1 MRKIFFILTTVILVL
16 TTACC
21 DKEEDN
27 VTKMTM
33 TTAQEGLVSFALGG
47 TGTAIINWGDGT
59 PDETVTLTD
68 LTTRYNHTYTSANA
82 RTITITGDDVTYL
95 HCGHHVLDTWT
106 IVENQLTALDVSKN
120 STLTE
125 LYCGNNQLIVLD
137 LSKNPALTKLYCS
150 NNELRHLNLSKN
162 PALTRLR
169 CRNNQL
175 TTLDV
180 SKNPALTS
188 LDCSNNRL
196 STLDLSKN
204 PALTSLDCQNNQ
216 LTALDVSKNPV
227 LTGLA
232 ITGNLFEAEKNG
244 EGLNPLFRMLP
255 GTLKSKILR
264 IEDNP
269 GTAACDP
276 SIAEAKGWVVYR

>member
-33 TTAQEGLVSFALGG
+33 TTAKEGLVRIALAG

-120 STLTE
+120 PMLTR
-125 LYCGNNQLIVLD
+125 LYCSYNKLKNLD
-137 LSKNPALTKLYCS
+137 LSKNPVLTELYCS
-150 NNELRHLNLSKN
+150 NNELRHLDLSKN
-162 PALTRLR
+162 PVLTELT
-169 CRNNQL
+169 CSYNQLTTLDLSKNPVLTGLTCSYNQL

-180 SKNPALTS
+180 SKNPVLTGLS
-188 LDCSNNRL
+188 CSY
-196 STLDLSKN
+196 
-204 PALTSLDCQNNQ
+204 NQ
-216 LTALDVSKNPV
+216 LTTLDVSKNPV